1 MCVQSIHADPLR
13 TPFQELR
20 NHPEIP
26 RSEHHRAA
34 WMAQVQLPNL
44 APGERPTALNFLG
57 AFLKDAESTTD
68 HEAAIL

>member
-1 MCVQSIHADPLR
+1 
-13 TPFQELR
+13 
-20 NHPEIP
+20 
-26 RSEHHRAA
+26 
-34 WMAQVQLPNL
+34 MAQVQLPNL